1 MERNERDCSVHDP
14 GWKGMRGTALY
25 IKQELKEDEV
35 NKKES
40 SDSKIVYVTK
50 IQLDRNRNKFINQ
63 IRAPGG
69 HIQLTNM
76 IDTQQQYIKLNIHGE
91 VPIIMVQAHSG
102 RNKRDTIFSVTLFKK
117 TRNRNIER
125 LQ

>member
-1 MERNERDCSVHDP
+1 MKRNERDGSVHDP

-91 VPIIMVQAHSG
+91 VPIIVVPHSS

-117 TRNRNIER
+117 KPERNIER